1 MPMAVTGFTNKL
13 LSRPQFRIF
22 VSADGVAGYNRRSF
36 FQVKA

>member
-1 MPMAVTGFTNKL
+1 MAVTGFTNKL

-22 VSADGVAGYNRRSF
+22 VSAGQVDRYNWRSF